1 LLVTF
6 SLSIAQ
12 VPSTAKFSATSPT
25 TLPTKAMDNST
36 DNNSTTKARSN
47 SSDDNTTT
55 LFPITTPS
63 DKDPDQCVFSCVD
76 KIIELASSL
85 NVSALMQ
92 KPAKALDILCPVVD
106 QMTKCVAKCSKSKL
120 KDIMEKFNPYTKFVC
135 VDRRADFT
143 QHLPCMVETFR
154 EPKVILNCIN
164 SKCNYSTKF
173 SAMPLNLTAFES
185 DIFSISKASEILGN
199 STSLTDYCD
208 SLECSTNC
216 AAAIIAENCTRKA
229 SNLFK
234 ENAKQQMIVTTD
246 VLELVGFSKNTLPK
260 ACQRIASFSSGSGG
274 LAQIST
280 SLLLAMIMICA
291 LKDRLF

>member
-36 DNNSTTKARSN
+36 DNNSTTQAKSN
-47 SSDDNTTT
+47 SSDENTTT

-63 DKDPDQCVFSCVD
+63 DKDPDKCVFSCVD
-76 KIIELASSL
+76 KMMELASSL

-92 KPAKALDILCPVVD
+92 KPAKALDVLCPVVD

-143 QHLPCMVETFR
+143 QNLPCMVETFR
-154 EPKVILNCIN
+154 EPKVIINCIK
-164 SKCNYSTKF
+164 SKCNSTKF
-173 SAMPLNLTAFES
+173 SAMPLDLTAFED
-185 DIFSISKASEILGN
+185 DIFSISKASEILRN
-199 STSLTDYCD
+199 STFLTDYCD
-208 SLECSTNC
+208 SLECGTDC

-229 SNLFK
+229 SNLLK

-246 VLELVGFSKNTLPK
+246 VLELVGLSKNTLPK
-260 ACQRIASFSSGSGG
+260 ACQRIAAFSGSGG

-280 SLLLAMIMICA
+280 SLLLAMIMICL
-291 LKDRLF
+291 LKDRFFLN